1 MDGQQEITKE
11 LCCQVVNKE
20 VCSSHNDLTTR
31 LWTPHYWCQLL
42 MDTNN
47 PAKIKGMTATGRRV
61 DQASLLC
68 RWLPFTAA
76 WSGGQHRSMPPA
88 EHWSIPNMP
97 CMHRLKSLSWA
108 LENSYTVCQWILP
121 KLKVREKKKK
131 NPLLFVVKWI
141 REKQGYSPQRSH
153 PFPFLAAIPQ
163 NRWAVPPEGQDKFS

>member
-131 NPLLFVVKWI
+131 STAFCCEMDQGKARLLTPEESPISLLGCNPSEQMGSTSRGSRQI
-141 REKQGYSPQRSH
+141 
-153 PFPFLAAIPQ
+153 
-163 NRWAVPPEGQDKFS
+163 